1 MTRQV
6 FYSACALN
14 CPDIC
19 AYRVHVEDGR
29 VVRVEGDPNHP
40 YTLGRCCPKGYAHVL
55 RTYSPDR
62 LRHPLRRQPDGQF
75 ERVSWDEA
83 LDEIADKMRKARERY
98 GPQAVGIYSGSGN
111 DGMAPRYAARFANAF
126 GCRMIPGIV
135 EICFEGAYEGA
146 RFNVGPFPPHELSD
160 WANSRC
166 IVIWGTNK
174 FESSIHTKRVIQSA
188 IDNGARLIVIDPR
201 RTPHAKMA
209 DIYTTIRPGT
219 DGALA
224 LGVANEIITRDLY
237 DHDFV
242 EKYVYGF
249 EEYRKRVGEY
259 TKDRV
264 SRITWVDPD
273 TIENIAVTFA
283 THGPALIMTAPA
295 GMNHY
300 TNGTWAARAVHSL
313 LAICGYLGISGGG
326 FQYLSSDF
334 SPFNGAAVTLD
345 SLLDSSVR
353 PVVPSGTYIPD
364 YVLGHETSPLK
375 ILVIQAASPVTQW
388 PNTKKTIRALKKIPF
403 KVCID
408 LEMTDTA
415 RLCDIVLPATFI
427 FEHHNLVH
435 SELHRIVQY
444 APKIIEPVGEAR
456 SELDIWRG
464 IAERLGM
471 GQYFRETEL
480 DLIRLALRSHDC
492 ADITLEALIEHP
504 EGIRTRSPAIPFADR
519 RFATPTGK
527 VELYSTELE
536 RLGYDPLPFHEEPAE
551 SPLSTPEVYRRYP
564 LIMITGRL
572 RTRLHSQYTTLEVG
586 ASVKSYAHC
595 TTCQR
600 CVRECPD
607 NAISLVAPDVIQLLS
622 TPTQIPHLQ
631 SRMRYELGRT
641 VQSLSVQAEMRQLHV
656 PSGVTSLLVPHWDK
670 DRCIGCSECS
680 LDICPYGVVTE
691 PIRMPSRQENS
702 GGQRAFIRM
711 HPSTAEQ
718 LGLKNGDTVRVESR
732 RGAIDGLRLE
742 LTDDIDPRVVWASDG
757 WWLENGDMN
766 ILTDDRHTAFG
777 HTPGFNSVL
786 VRVLRSRSRR
796 GGSH

>member
-1 MTRQV
+1 M
-6 FYSACALN
+6 
-14 CPDIC
+14 
-19 AYRVHVEDGR
+19 
-29 VVRVEGDPNHP
+29 RVEGDPNHP

-62 LRHPLRRQPDGQF
+62 LRYPLRQQPDGHF
-75 ERVSWDEA
+75 ERISWDEA
-83 LDEIADKMRKARERY
+83 LDEIATKMREARERY
-98 GPQAVGIYSGSGN
+98 GPQSVGIYSGSGN

-160 WANSRC
+160 WANSKC

-174 FESSIHTKRVIQSA
+174 FESSIHTKRVIQTA
-188 IDNGARLIVIDPR
+188 IDNGAKLIVIDPR

-224 LGVANEIITRDLY
+224 LGLANEIISRDLY
-237 DHDFV
+237 DHEFV
-242 EKYVYGF
+242 DKYVYGF
-249 EEYRKRVGEY
+249 EAYKERVSKY
-259 TKDRV
+259 TKERV
-264 SRITWVDPD
+264 SKITWVEPN
-273 TIENIAVTFA
+273 TIEKIAVTFA

-313 LAICGYLGISGGG
+313 LAICGYLGVSGGG

-334 SPFNGAAVTLD
+334 SPFNGAAVSLNN
-345 SLLDSSVR
+345 LLDSSVQ
-353 PVVPSGTYIPD
+353 PVVPSGTYIPE
-364 YVLGHETSPLK
+364 YVLSHSSSPLK
-375 ILVIQAASPVTQW
+375 VLVTQAASPVTQW
-388 PNTKKTIRALKKIPF
+388 PNTNKTIRALKAIPF

-464 IAERLGM
+464 IAERIGLGH
-471 GQYFRETEL
+471 YFRESEL

-504 EGIRTRSPAIPFADR
+504 EGIRTRSPAIPFADK
-519 RFATPTGK
+519 RFSTPTGK

-536 RLGYDPLPFHEEPAE
+536 RLGHDPLPFYEEPAE
-551 SPLSTPEVYRRYP
+551 SPLSTPEIYKDYP

-586 ASVKSYAHC
+586 GNVKSYTHC

-600 CVRECPD
+600 CVQECPD
-607 NAISLVAPDVIQLLS
+607 TAISLVSPQVK
-622 TPTQIPHLQ
+622 QIVSVTEVPAGQH
-631 SRMRYELGRT
+631 SRMRQELSRLIRTLSVRREGRT
-641 VQSLSVQAEMRQLHV
+641 LNV
-656 PSGVTSLLVPHWDK
+656 PTGITSLLVPQWDP
-670 DRCIGCSECS
+670 DRCIGCSELMS
-680 LDICPYGVVTE
+680 V
-691 PIRMPSRQENS
+691 PITSS
-702 GGQRAFIRM
+702 
-711 HPSTAEQ
+711 
-718 LGLKNGDTVRVESR
+718 
-732 RGAIDGLRLE
+732 
-742 LTDDIDPRVVWASDG
+742 
-757 WWLENGDMN
+757 
-766 ILTDDRHTAFG
+766 
-777 HTPGFNSVL
+777 
-786 VRVLRSRSRR
+786 
-796 GGSH
+796 